1 MVSKLET
8 MLQKVM
14 SEVPECVA
22 TGYVDMA
29 TGMLLAART
38 IDSHPREV
46 LDLVA
51 AATADLFQG
60 STVSA
65 IERLFRKSRGVKDDG
80 HHYFQEIIVFSD
92 NLLHVFLRGRKNN
105 EHVVTF
111 VCRKSANVGMVLTK
125 TRLALPT
132 IESSV

>member
-1 MVSKLET
+1 MRMATKVSIDEAGEKALLQ
-8 MLQKVM
+8 MLQ
-14 SEVPECVA
+14 
-22 TGYVDMA
+22 
-29 TGMLLAART
+29 
-38 IDSHPREV
+38 V
-46 LDLVA
+46 L
-51 AATADLFQG
+51 
-60 STVSA
+60 
-65 IERLFRKSRGVKDDG
+65 KSRGVKDDG